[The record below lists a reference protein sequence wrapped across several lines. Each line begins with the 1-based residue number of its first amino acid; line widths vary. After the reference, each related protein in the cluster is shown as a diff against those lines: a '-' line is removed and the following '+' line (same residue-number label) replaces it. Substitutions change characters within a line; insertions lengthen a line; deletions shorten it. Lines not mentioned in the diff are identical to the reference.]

1 MRSDLKLNK
10 ESLHVFGIG
19 HTTDTIA
26 SGGDT
31 IPPTVSIEGPLKM
44 QVLGDNFWEIIT
56 EEFGS
61 TVSGLGKAMLPL
73 QFSQNDCNLT
83 NLSATLLEL
92 SQSGLL
98 HGSGDTESNEA
109 EVAAFWLR

>member
-1 MRSDLKLNK
+1 
-10 ESLHVFGIG
+10 
-19 HTTDTIA
+19 
-26 SGGDT
+26 
-31 IPPTVSIEGPLKM
+31 
-44 QVLGDNFWEIIT
+44 
-56 EEFGS
+56 
-61 TVSGLGKAMLPL
+61 MLPL

-109 EVAAFWLR
+109 EVAAFWAKIDAGSIKRSTIFKKLAKCSLSPSAEISSLVMQFEANVKVGDGPAEVGGAFTSISVASTD